1 MNMPAD
7 RLNLSGG
14 PLFALTA
21 MLLLAFAAVVA
32 MPFNISGMVQSFGLT
47 NSTAGLVAS
56 TELGAISLSSLYV
69 AQIAGRISPRLI
81 YTVGIL
87 AILVANGLTV
97 FADELQWLVALRAI
111 AGIGAGSVTAT
122 VMFTAGQSS
131 SPEKTFGV
139 INSFVGIMG
148 MLMALILPQ
157 ALLFHTLLGPTSAL
171 SAADGLYLVY
181 LLAAAGAL
189 TLIRWVPTPQRA
201 TPATETSSA
210 AIPPAAAPVSGWIA
224 LAGLGMIFFGHGA
237 LGIYIVELGLT
248 TGLSSQAVGN
258 TFAVASLF
266 GIAAPL
272 IGGWVGANYR
282 AGIPIVVLLCAL
294 IVFAVLLANT
304 TSAVGFYVLAP
315 LFSVTPMTMIPLALG
330 VLARIDGTGR
340 LTGSHPAFVTLGG
353 AAAPLAGGA
362 LRDLSGSFAL
372 TGWFV
377 VGCVVVGGLL
387 MFRAIAASDAAR
399 MSTAPASS

>member
-32 MPFNISGMVQSFGLT
+32 MPFNISGMVQSFGLS

-69 AQIAGRISPRLI
+69 AQIAGRISPRTI
-81 YTVGIL
+81 YTAGIL
-87 AILVANGLTV
+87 AILTANALTIVANDV
-97 FADELQWLVALRAI
+97 AWLVALRAI
-111 AGIGAGSVTAT
+111 AGLGAGSVTAT
-122 VMFTAGQSS
+122 VMFTAGRSQ

-148 MLMALILPQ
+148 MSMALILPQ
-157 ALLFHTLLGPTSAL
+157 ALLFHTLLGPTTAL
-171 SAADGLYLVY
+171 SAADGLYAVY
-181 LLAAAGAL
+181 VVAAAGAL
-189 TLIRWVPTPQRA
+189 LLIRWVPVPPHA
-201 TPATETSSA
+201 APISEGLAHAGTPAR
-210 AIPPAAAPVSGWIA
+210 APLIGWIA
-224 LAGLGMIFFGHGA
+224 LGGLGMIFFGHGA

-272 IGGWVGANYR
+272 IGGWIGANFR
-282 AGIPIVVLLCAL
+282 AGLPI
-294 IVFAVLLANT
+294 AVLLVALLGFAILLAGT
-304 TSAVGFYVLAP
+304 TSPLGFYVLAP
-315 LFSVTPMTMIPLALG
+315 LFSVAPMTMMPLALG
-330 VLARIDGTGR
+330 VLARIDPTGR

-353 AAAPLAGGA
+353 AAAPLVGGA

-377 VGCVVVGGLL
+377 AGCVVAGGLL
-387 MFRAIAASDAAR
+387 MFRAIAASDAGR
-399 MSTAPASS
+399 MNPVPASP